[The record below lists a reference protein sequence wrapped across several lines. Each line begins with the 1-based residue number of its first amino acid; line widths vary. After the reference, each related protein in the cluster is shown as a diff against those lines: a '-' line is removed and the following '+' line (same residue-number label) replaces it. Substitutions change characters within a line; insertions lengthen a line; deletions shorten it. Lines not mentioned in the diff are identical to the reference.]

1 MGVDVTGP
9 GAVTYKFL
17 TKAKGKDV
25 KTLRTMVELEHG
37 SSTIN

>member
-17 TKAKGKDV
+17 TKGKDV
-25 KTLRTMVELEHG
+25 KTLRKTVELEHG